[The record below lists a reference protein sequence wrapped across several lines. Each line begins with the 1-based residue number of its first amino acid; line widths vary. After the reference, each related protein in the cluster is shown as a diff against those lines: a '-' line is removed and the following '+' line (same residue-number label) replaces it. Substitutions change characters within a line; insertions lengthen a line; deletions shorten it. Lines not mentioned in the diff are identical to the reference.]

1 MKPWRLSTR
10 AISAESVACETCRDA
25 ISAILDGES
34 PGVSKRKVAAHL
46 GHCQDC
52 QRFEAQARTLTNRV
66 SLQSSP
72 RAPESLKSL
81 LAREL
86 DRTVAMEPP
95 VSSRRT
101 WRVVATLDWRR
112 SFRWAGA
119 LAPAAA
125 VIVILPLGVLSGP
138 QGKPTHAST
147 PCTIH
152 LQSHRVSPVEHR
164 LAAHLP
170 TQGQSS

>member
-1 MKPWRLSTR
+1 MKPWRLLTR
-10 AISAESVACETCRDA
+10 APSAESVSCETCCDA
-25 ISAILDGES
+25 ISATLDHES
-34 PGVSKRKVAAHL
+34 PGISKRKVAAHL

-52 QRFEAQARTLTNRV
+52 QRFEAHARTLTGQV
-66 SLQSSP
+66 SLQASP
-72 RAPESLKSL
+72 RVPESLKGL
-81 LAREL
+81 LASEL
-86 DRTVAMEPP
+86 DRTIGLASP
-95 VSSRRT
+95 VSSRRN
-101 WRVVATLDWRR
+101 WRVVPTMDWRR
-112 SFRWAGA
+112 SVRWVGA
-119 LAPAAA
+119 LTPAAA